1 LHHQDSVL
9 TQIFN
14 DLTHMHAPDYFVIL
28 TFIMIATLLV
38 FWLATR
44 RLSEEKP
51 GWFQQILELALETV
65 GKFLDDVI
73 GHDGRKY
80 MPLIGTFTILI
91 LCSNL
96 IGSIPG
102 FMPPTG
108 NLIVTLSLAILSFL
122 AYNFYGFKVH
132 GAAYLKHFAGPVWW
146 LAVLFVP
153 IEIVS
158 NLARPM
164 SLGVRL
170 FGNISGDHAVGGVF
184 LNLCP
189 PIVPIPLMLLGLFVA
204 FVQTLVFILLSMIYI
219 AMAVEHH

>member
-1 LHHQDSVL
+1 LHHQDSAL
-9 TQIFN
+9 TILFN
-14 DLTHMHAPDYFVIL
+14 QLTHLHVSDYFVIL
-28 TFIMIATLLV
+28 VFIMITSLLV

-44 RLSEEKP
+44 RLSDEKP
-51 GWFQQILELALETV
+51 GWFQQILELAVETV
-65 GKFLDDVI
+65 GKFLDDII

-96 IGSIPG
+96 IGAIPG

-108 NLIVTLSLAILSFL
+108 NLIVTLSLAVLSFL
-122 AYNFYGFKVH
+122 AYNFFGFKEQ
-132 GAAYLKHFAGPVWW
+132 GIGYLKHFTGPVAW
-146 LAVLFVP
+146 LAFLFVP

-158 NLARPM
+158 HLARPM

-170 FGNISGDHAVGGVF
+170 FGNVSGDHAVGGVF
-184 LNLCP
+184 LNLVP
-189 PIVPIPLMLLGLFVA
+189 PLVPIPLLLLGLFVA

>member
-1 LHHQDSVL
+1 MHHQDSAL
-9 TQIFN
+9 TIFFN
-14 DLTHMHAPDYFVIL
+14 QLTDLHVPDYFVIL
-28 TFIMIATLLV
+28 IFIMVTSLLV

-44 RLSEEKP
+44 RLSDDKP
-51 GWFQQILELALETV
+51 GWFQQILELAVETV

-73 GHDGRKY
+73 GPDGRKY
-80 MPLIGTFTILI
+80 MPLIGTFTIII

-96 IGSIPG
+96 IGAIPG

-108 NLIVTLSLAILSFL
+108 NLIVTLSLAVLSFL
-122 AYNFYGFKVH
+122 AYNFFGFKEQ
-132 GAAYLKHFAGPVWW
+132 GIGYLKHFTGPVAW
-146 LAVLFVP
+146 LAFLFVP

-158 NLARPM
+158 HLARPM

-170 FGNISGDHAVGGVF
+170 FGNVSGDHAVGGVF
-184 LNLCP
+184 LNLVP
-189 PIVPIPLMLLGLFVA
+189 PLVPIPLLLLGLFVA